1 LLRTYQRLAHCAVGS
16 GSRKRDLT
24 LVGDDERKIDA
35 VSGVRG
41 KGAERLPMDS
51 ARRIVPPQ
59 VCIVPSQQISVQQVL
74 DKV

>member
-1 LLRTYQRLAHCAVGS
+1 
-16 GSRKRDLT
+16 
-24 LVGDDERKIDA
+24 VGDDERKIDA